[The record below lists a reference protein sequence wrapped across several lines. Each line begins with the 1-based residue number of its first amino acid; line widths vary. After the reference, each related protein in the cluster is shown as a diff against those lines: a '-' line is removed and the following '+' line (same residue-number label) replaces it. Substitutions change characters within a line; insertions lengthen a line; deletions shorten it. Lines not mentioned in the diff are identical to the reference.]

1 MHRCGSSVNFTTGE
15 YRDKQAHVLACV
27 ACVRCMRVDGN
38 RPLVSINNIFWRHSH
53 RYHRKFMQYKGRPNR
68 IKWKMELRRWRHS
81 IFHFSFSIFHSQ
93 WKMESIWRRMHFRF
107 SDINRKWKM
116 DYWCHRFHILARMKN
131 EKWKMEVDIPFFI
144 WWLQMKN
151 QNNGMYTDPTDCY
164 AVIMAL
170 QRRRQDR
177 SVICC
182 WHHLSIWHR
191 RQRLRPHPCMSAASF
206 IFNTTRISTATSL

>member
-1 MHRCGSSVNFTTGE
+1 MNFTTGE

-81 IFHFSFSIFHSQ
+81 IFHFSFSIFHSR
-93 WKMESIWRRMHFRF
+93 WKMESIWRRIYFRF

-116 DYWCHRFHILARMKN
+116 DYWRHSFNIFARMKN

-151 QNNGMYTDPTDCY
+151 QNNGMYTDHTSPVSELLAAGPTRVRGRGLEQYCSRWIFAY
-164 AVIMAL
+164 SMAG
-170 QRRRQDR
+170 
-177 SVICC
+177 ITG
-182 WHHLSIWHR
+182 
-191 RQRLRPHPCMSAASF
+191 
-206 IFNTTRISTATSL
+206 N